1 MPTHLSTGT
10 VLVVDDDEQSLR
22 GVRALLAAFGFK
34 TICASSGADAMRLLE
49 DGEVELD
56 CVLTDLYMPGVSG
69 MDLLMH
75 VRQIAPDL
83 PVVVVTGNA
92 DVPSAVTAIREG
104 AFDFQLKPLSSET
117 LTLALGRAIEHHR
130 LKHRN
135 RFLEQRLEA
144 SQRFRGIIGNSPAMR
159 HVFELIANVAATDA
173 TVLVTGESGTG
184 KELVARSLHD
194 HSARAT
200 RPFVALNCGALTE
213 TLLESELF
221 GHERGAFT
229 GADSR
234 RRGLFEEANGGT
246 LFLDEVGEL
255 TPCTQ
260 VRLLRVLQER
270 CVRPVGSNHAKPIDV
285 RVIAATNRQLDEE
298 VRERRFREDLF
309 YRLNVVSIELPALRQ
324 RGEDVLLLAH
334 HLLGKHGAR
343 LGKPAIRFAPDAL
356 DAIAGYEFPGNIRE
370 LENAIE
376 RAVIMTHD
384 DSLTAQA
391 LPPQFRQRMPSS
403 RPRLRAVVD
412 LSFNEARSRFERNYL
427 DQVLQDS
434 GNNLSQAARRSGMDR
449 SNFRRL
455 LERHGIR
462 PSSGS
467 ASEMECAPALAAE
480 AAELRQ
486 ARGNG

>member
-1 MPTHLSTGT
+1 MPAHLSTGN
-10 VLVVDDDEQSLR
+10 VLVVDDDEPSLR
-22 GVRALLAAFGFK
+22 AVRALLAAFGFK
-34 TICASSGADAMRLLE
+34 AICANSGADAMLLLE
-49 DGEVELD
+49 KHAHEID
-56 CVLTDLYMPGVSG
+56 CILTDLYMPGVSG

-75 VRQIAPDL
+75 VRQANPEL

-117 LTLALGRAIEHHR
+117 LTLALGRAIEHRR
-130 LKHRN
+130 LKDRN
-135 RFLEQRLEA
+135 RFLEQRLAA
-144 SQRFRGIIGNSPAMR
+144 SQRFGGIVGNSPEIR
-159 HVFELIANVAATDA
+159 HVFELIANVAGTDA

-194 HSARAT
+194 HSLRAT
-200 RPFVALNCGALTE
+200 RPFVAINCGALTE

-229 GADSR
+229 GADSK

-255 TPCTQ
+255 TPSTQ

-270 CVRPVGSNHAKPIDV
+270 CVRPVGSNHARPIDV
-285 RVIAATNRQLDEE
+285 RVVAATNRDLEVE

-309 YRLNVVSIELPALRQ
+309 YRLNVVSIELPALRE

-334 HLLGKHGAR
+334 HLLGKHGSR
-343 LGKPAIRFAPDAL
+343 LGKPGMRFASAAL
-356 DAIAGYEFPGNIRE
+356 EALAAYDFPGNIRE

-376 RAVIMTHD
+376 RAAIMTHD
-384 DSLTAQA
+384 DLVGIDA
-391 LPPQFRQRMPSS
+391 LPPQLRPRSTSS
-403 RPRLRAVVD
+403 SSRLRAAPD
-412 LSFNEARSRFERNYL
+412 LSFNEARQRFERSYL
-427 DQVLQDS
+427 DQVLEES
-434 GNNLSQAARRSGMDR
+434 GGNLSQAARRSGMDR

-455 LERHGIR
+455 LERHGVR
-462 PSSGS
+462 GS
-467 ASEMECAPALAAE
+467 LAS
-480 AAELRQ
+480 
-486 ARGNG
+486 

>member
-1 MPTHLSTGT
+1 MPAHLSTGS

-22 GVRALLAAFGFK
+22 AVRALLAAFGFK
-34 TICASSGADAMRLLE
+34 AICASSGADAMLLLE
-49 DGEVELD
+49 KQAQDID
-56 CVLTDLYMPGVSG
+56 CILTDLYMPGVSG

-75 VRQIAPDL
+75 VRQANPEL

-117 LTLALGRAIEHHR
+117 LTLALGRAIEHRR
-130 LKHRN
+130 LKDRN
-135 RFLEQRLEA
+135 RFLEQRLA
-144 SQRFRGIIGNSPAMR
+144 VSQRFGGIVGNSPEIR
-159 HVFELIANVAATDA
+159 HVFELIANVAATEA

-194 HSARAT
+194 HSLRAT
-200 RPFVALNCGALTE
+200 RPFVAINCGALTE

-229 GADSR
+229 GADSK

-255 TPCTQ
+255 TPSTQ

-270 CVRPVGSNHAKPIDV
+270 CVRPVGSNHARPIDV
-285 RVIAATNRQLDEE
+285 RVIAATNRDLELE

-309 YRLNVVSIELPALRQ
+309 YRLNVVSIELPALRE
-324 RGEDVLLLAH
+324 RGEDVVLLAH
-334 HLLGKHGAR
+334 HLLGKHGSR
-343 LGKPAIRFAPDAL
+343 LGKPGMRFANDAL
-356 DAIAGYEFPGNIRE
+356 EALATYDFPGNIRE

-376 RAVIMTHD
+376 RAAIMTHD
-384 DSLTAQA
+384 DIVGADA
-391 LPPQFRQRMPSS
+391 LPAQLRPRSASS
-403 RPRLRAVVD
+403 SSRLRAAPD
-412 LSFNEARSRFERNYL
+412 LSFNEARQRFERSYL
-427 DQVLQDS
+427 DQVLEES
-434 GNNLSQAARRSGMDR
+434 GGNLSQAARRSGMDR

-455 LERHGIR
+455 LERHGVR
-462 PSSGS
+462 GS
-467 ASEMECAPALAAE
+467 IAS
-480 AAELRQ
+480 
-486 ARGNG
+486 

>member
-1 MPTHLSTGT
+1 MQTHLSTGN

-22 GVRALLAAFGFK
+22 AVRALLAAFGLK
-34 TICASSGADAMRLLE
+34 ATCVSSGAEAMQLVDERGT
-49 DGEVELD
+49 DFD

-75 VRQIAPDL
+75 TRQVLPEL

-92 DVPSAVTAIREG
+92 DIPSAVTAIREG

-135 RFLEQRLEA
+135 RYLEQRLEV
-144 SQRFRGIIGNSPAMR
+144 SQRFRGIVGSSPVMR
-159 HVFELIANVAATDA
+159 HVFDLIASVAATDA

-184 KELVARSLHD
+184 KELVARSLHE

-200 RPFVALNCGALTE
+200 RPFIALNCGALTE
-213 TLLESELF
+213 SLLESELF

-229 GADSR
+229 GADAR
-234 RRGLFEEANGGT
+234 RRGVFEEAGGGT

-255 TPCTQ
+255 TACTQ

-270 CVRPVGSNHAKPIDV
+270 CVRPVGSNHARPIDV
-285 RVIAATNRQLDEE
+285 RVIAATNRRLDEE

-309 YRLNVVSIELPALRQ
+309 HRLNVVSIELPALRQ

-334 HLLGKHGAR
+334 HLLGKHASR
-343 LGKPAIRFAPDAL
+343 LGRSTMRFSRDAL
-356 DAIAGYEFPGNIRE
+356 DAISNYEFPGNVRE

-384 DSLTAQA
+384 DTLTAHA
-391 LPPQFRQRMPSS
+391 LPPQFRQRSQSS
-403 RPRLRAVVD
+403 RPRLRAAID
-412 LSFNEARSRFERNYL
+412 LGFTEARSRFERNYL

-434 GNNLSQAARRSGMDR
+434 AGNLSQAARRAGMDR

-455 LERHGIR
+455 LDRHGIR
-462 PSSGS
+462 PGAAVTTCDAVSD
-467 ASEMECAPALAAE
+467 ADAACDAPASLVA
-480 AAELRQ
+480 Q
-486 ARGNG
+486 S

>member
-1 MPTHLSTGT
+1 MRTHLSIGT
-10 VLVVDDDEQSLR
+10 VLVVDDDDQSLR
-22 GVRALLAAFGFK
+22 AVRALLAAFGFK
-34 TICASSGADAMRLLE
+34 AICASSGADAMALLE
-49 DGEVELD
+49 QHKDEVD

-75 VRQIAPDL
+75 IRQANAEL
-83 PVVVVTGNA
+83 PVVVMTGNA

-117 LTLALGRAIEHHR
+117 LTLALARAIEHRR
-130 LKHRN
+130 LKNRN

-144 SQRFRGIIGNSPAMR
+144 SQRFSGIIGNSPPMR

-184 KELVARSLHD
+184 KELVARSLHE

-200 RPFVALNCGALTE
+200 RPFVAINCGALTE

-229 GADSR
+229 GADTK
-234 RRGLFEEANGGT
+234 RRGLFEEASGGT

-270 CVRPVGSNHAKPIDV
+270 CVRPVGSNHARPIDV
-285 RVIAATNRQLDEE
+285 RVLAATNRDLDVE
-298 VRERRFREDLF
+298 VREKRFREDLF
-309 YRLNVVSIELPALRQ
+309 YRLNVVSIELPALRE

-334 HLLGKHGAR
+334 HLLGKHGSR
-343 LGKPAIRFAPDAL
+343 LGKPGMRFTSDAL
-356 DAIAGYEFPGNIRE
+356 LALSAYEFPGNIRE

-376 RAVIMTHD
+376 RAAIMTAD
-384 DSLTAQA
+384 DVVSAQA
-391 LPPQFRQRMPSS
+391 LPVQLRPRSPSS
-403 RPRLRAVVD
+403 SSRLRAVADVT
-412 LSFNEARSRFERNYL
+412 FNEARQRFERTYL

-434 GNNLSQAARRSGMDR
+434 AGNLSQAARRSGMDR

-455 LERHGIR
+455 LERHGVR
-462 PSSGS
+462 GS
-467 ASEMECAPALAAE
+467 IAS
-480 AAELRQ
+480 
-486 ARGNG
+486 

>member
-1 MPTHLSTGT
+1 MPTHLSIGT
-10 VLVVDDDEQSLR
+10 VLVVDDDDQSLR
-22 GVRALLAAFGFK
+22 AVRALIAAFGFK
-34 TICASSGADAMRLLE
+34 ALCASSGADAMLLLE
-49 DGEVELD
+49 QHTNEID

-75 VRQIAPDL
+75 IRQANPEL

-117 LTLALGRAIEHHR
+117 LTLALGRAIEHRR
-130 LKHRN
+130 LKNRN

-144 SQRFRGIIGNSPAMR
+144 SQRFSGIVGNSPAMR

-184 KELVARSLHD
+184 KELVARSLHE
-194 HSARAT
+194 HSLRAT
-200 RPFVALNCGALTE
+200 RPFVAINCGALTE
-213 TLLESELF
+213 SLLESELF

-229 GADSR
+229 GADSK
-234 RRGLFEEANGGT
+234 RRGLFEEASGGT

-270 CVRPVGSNHAKPIDV
+270 CVRPVGSNHARPIDV
-285 RVIAATNRQLDEE
+285 RVLAATNRDLDVE
-298 VRERRFREDLF
+298 VREKRFREDLF
-309 YRLNVVSIELPALRQ
+309 YRLNVVSIELPALRN

-334 HLLGKHGAR
+334 HLLGKHGSR
-343 LGKPAIRFAPDAL
+343 LGKPGMRFTSDAL
-356 DAIAGYEFPGNIRE
+356 LALSAYEFPGNIRE

-376 RAVIMTHD
+376 RAAIMTAD
-384 DSLTAQA
+384 DVVTAQA
-391 LPPQFRQRMPSS
+391 LPEQLRPRSS
-403 RPRLRAVVD
+403 SSNSRLRAVAD
-412 LSFNEARSRFERNYL
+412 LTFNEARQRFERTYL

-434 GNNLSQAARRSGMDR
+434 AGNLSQAARRSGMDR

-455 LERHGIR
+455 LERHGVR
-462 PSSGS
+462 GS
-467 ASEMECAPALAAE
+467 VAS
-480 AAELRQ
+480 
-486 ARGNG
+486 

>member
-1 MPTHLSTGT
+1 MQPHHSTGT
-10 VLVVDDDEQSLR
+10 VLIVEDDAQSLR
-22 GVRALLAAFGFK
+22 AIRALLTAYGFK
-34 TICASSGADAMRLLE
+34 VLCAESGAQALRTLE
-49 DGEVELD
+49 QQSSEIH

-75 VRQIAPDL
+75 IRQTLPEL

-104 AFDFQLKPLSSET
+104 AFDFQLKPLAPET
-117 LTLALGRAIEHHR
+117 LTLSLGRAIEHHR
-130 LKHRN
+130 LKDRN
-135 RFLEQRLEA
+135 RYLEQRLEV

-159 HVFELIANVAATDA
+159 HVFDLIANVAATDA

-184 KELVARSLHD
+184 KELVARSLHE
-194 HSARAT
+194 HSARST
-200 RPFVALNCGALTE
+200 RPFVAINCGALTE

-229 GADSR
+229 GADAR

-255 TPCTQ
+255 TACTQ

-270 CVRPVGSNHAKPIDV
+270 CVRPVGSNLARPVDV
-285 RVIAATNRQLDEE
+285 RIIAATNRDLDIE

-309 YRLNVVSIELPALRQ
+309 YRLNVVRIELPALRD

-334 HLLGKHGAR
+334 HLLGKHASR
-343 LGKPAIRFAPDAL
+343 QGKAGVRFSPEAL
-356 DAIAGYEFPGNIRE
+356 EALAGYDFPGNIRE

-376 RAVIMTHD
+376 RAVIMTQD
-384 DSLTAQA
+384 DNVIASV
-391 LPPQFRQRMPSS
+391 LPGPARSSSS
-403 RPRLRAVVD
+403 RLRLRAVVD
-412 LSFNEARSRFERNYL
+412 VPLVEARARFERSYL
-427 DQVLQDS
+427 EQVLEDS
-434 GNNLSQAARRSGMDR
+434 AFNLSQAARRSGMDR

-455 LERHGIR
+455 LDRHGVR
-462 PSSGS
+462 PGPSGEPVH
-467 ASEMECAPALAAE
+467 AKRAAG
-480 AAELRQ
+480 A
-486 ARGNG
+486 

>member
-1 MPTHLSTGT
+1 MQSHLSTGH

-22 GVRALLAAFGFK
+22 AVRALLAAFGFRA
-34 TICASSGADAMRLLE
+34 TCASSGAEAMQLIEER
-49 DGEVELD
+49 GGELD

-75 VRQIAPDL
+75 ARQIHPEL
-83 PVVVVTGNA
+83 PVVVATGNA

-104 AFDFQLKPLSSET
+104 AFDFQVKPLSAET
-117 LTLALGRAIEHHR
+117 LTLALGRAIAHRR
-130 LKHRN
+130 LKDRN
-135 RFLEQRLEA
+135 RYLEQRLEV

-159 HVFELIANVAATDA
+159 HVFELIANVGTTDT

-184 KELVARSLHD
+184 KELVARSLHE
-194 HSARAT
+194 HSSRAN

-229 GADSR
+229 GADAR
-234 RRGLFEEANGGT
+234 RRGLFEEASGGT

-255 TPCTQ
+255 TPSTQ

-270 CVRPVGSNHAKPIDV
+270 CVRPVGSNHVRPVDV
-285 RVIAATNRQLDEE
+285 RVIAATNRRLDEE

-309 YRLNVVSIELPALRQ
+309 YRLNVVSIELPALRE

-334 HLLGKHGAR
+334 HLLGKHASR
-343 LGKPAIRFAPDAL
+343 LGKATLRFSPDAL
-356 DAIAGYEFPGNIRE
+356 DAISSYDFPGNIRE

-384 DSLTAQA
+384 DTLTAHA
-391 LPPQFRQRMPSS
+391 LPPQFRQRHPSS
-403 RPRLRAVVD
+403 RPRLRAAAD
-412 LSFNEARSRFERNYL
+412 LSFNEARNRFERNYL
-427 DQVLQDS
+427 EQVLEDS
-434 GNNLSQAARRSGMDR
+434 SGNLSQAARRAGMDR

-455 LERHGIR
+455 LERHEMR
-462 PSSGS
+462 PSEATANSAPSQVGS
-467 ASEMECAPALAAE
+467 AGP
-480 AAELRQ
+480 RV
-486 ARGNG
+486 